1 MFCVE
6 GREDFLPFES
16 QPDGQFC
23 FHDSRF
29 VEGRGRTTKEK
40 VSLVRSSTSKK
51 RQHKRESLIV
61 VQLEEGQSFASLYSY
76 SHCVVA
82 VESVGGYIHRVGET
96 TPLSK
101 YFSRATR

>member
-82 VESVGGYIHRVGET
+82 ESD
-96 TPLSK
+96 S
-101 YFSRATR
+101 